1 MEKWRNGE
9 GIGIGGGG
17 RQQKER
23 PIAHE
28 AAGALDN
35 DASSRQNMATDSS
48 SSKEEDRDADVGHEL
63 SSLLLLPL
71 PPGRKLQFITSSL
84 VGASVCDLQFK
95 WHWGLLSVCCCCCFS
110 LCVACLPACSNGKY
124 RGEREDESAM
134 FCSLVLY

>member
-1 MEKWRNGE
+1 MEKWRKGE

-63 SSLLLLPL
+63 PSLLL

-84 VGASVCDLQFK
+84 VAPPPSSSSSSSASVQAESLICKHFVPNLSRILLISTFK
-95 WHWGLLSVCCCCCFS
+95 VGFK
-110 LCVACLPACSNGKY
+110 SNKI
-124 RGEREDESAM
+124 RSHKRP
-134 FCSLVLY
+134 